1 MRSTDRPASLGRR
14 VWPAVA
20 LAGAS
25 GLLLKAIDQP
35 QAAVGS
41 LRVGGTPATTPP
53 NAGPGTTPTTAA
65 PGTTAPDTTTPVAPG
80 DNIPTAPTAAPTSTV
95 PPAPAKCTGTKHTGP
110 TVDTRWGPVQ
120 VVAVVS
126 ASGQVC
132 SADAPVTPSDRNR
145 SVWINQQAVPLINQE
160 IPEQGVNFLS
170 VIGATVTSG
179 GYRTSLQGILDSLG
193 K

>member
-35 QAAVGS
+35 EAAVGS
-41 LRVGGTPATTPP
+41 LRVGAAPTTTPPKSAGSASTATTVPPSTSATTPATG
-53 NAGPGTTPTTAA
+53 NGSTAS
-65 PGTTAPDTTTPVAPG
+65 
-80 DNIPTAPTAAPTSTV
+80 TAAPTSTV
-95 PPAPAKCTGTKHTGP
+95 PPAPAKCTGTQHTGP

-170 VIGATVTSG
+170 VIGATVTSN
-179 GYRTSLQGILDSLG
+179 GYRSSLQAILDSLG